1 METIKVLGLIT
12 LELETELEQSW
23 EIVRRTSAEVDE
35 VTNKLEVTQENVSAF
50 MSSIEVKV
58 AELLLQT
65 GNQPQMPNSFA
76 QNAAL
81 APQLDFTKMPQM
93 SEE

>member
-1 METIKVLGLIT
+1 MDQTMEAIKVLGLIT

-58 AELLLQT
+58 AELLIQT
-65 GNQPQMPNSFA
+65 GNTPQMPNSFA

-81 APQLDFTKMPQM
+81 SPQLDFTKMP
-93 SEE
+93 

>member
-1 METIKVLGLIT
+1 M
-12 LELETELEQSW
+12 
-23 EIVRRTSAEVDE
+23 RRTSAEVDE

-76 QNAAL
+76 
-81 APQLDFTKMPQM
+81 
-93 SEE
+93 

>member
-1 METIKVLGLIT
+1 MDQTMEAIKVLGLIT

-23 EIVRRTSAEVDE
+23 DIVRRTSAEVDE

-58 AELLLQT
+58 AELLIST
-65 GNQPQMPNSFA
+65 GNTPQMPNSFA

-81 APQLDFTKMPQM
+81 SP
-93 SEE
+93 

>member
-1 METIKVLGLIT
+1 MDQTMEAIKVLGLIT

-23 EIVRRTSAEVDE
+23 DIVRRTSAEVDE

-58 AELLLQT
+58 AELLIQT

-81 APQLDFTKMPQM
+81 SPQLDFTKMP
-93 SEE
+93 